1 MRRLAQLLFL
11 SVLSSG
17 CFDGA
22 GLEAPIDEIYFPTG
36 LALDKSGEHL
46 IVVSSDFDLQYD
58 GGSIQS
64 YRLDDLFEQ
73 LPKRCADDDDC
84 DDPERPLCASGL
96 CAPSLSES
104 PCEQGDRAPEDQL
117 LYPGR
122 CNFIDNKPLIAS
134 AVKIG
139 AFATDAVIRSDPN
152 AENRERLFVPVRGD
166 TTLTWVDVEDGGF
179 ECGQGANSN
188 ACDGAHRAG
197 QHPARE
203 NTRDLSLGPEPFG
216 IDANEDGSTLVV
228 TNQTTGT
235 ASLFV
240 NDWDVPT
247 QGPYL
252 KFALASNTIP
262 SRPMGVAALPRR
274 PGDTAESTTSDSFLM
289 TFRNS
294 AQVRLLRYAPDAA
307 SSPERQYLVDGGG
320 VGIDTNAVGVD
331 SRGIAVDPAA
341 RRAATARCNGD
352 AACEQQA
359 SLTPLDV
366 YVANRSPASILIGR
380 TQPPL
385 EYPAFFSTV
394 PLTFGPARVAVSP
407 VETPN
412 GELETRVFVACFD
425 SRRVFVFDPL
435 RRRIEVEILTGRGPQ
450 ALVVDTPRKLLYVGH
465 FTDSYVGVYSLD
477 LASPATYG
485 TLLGSLGYP
494 KAPRSSK

>member
-1 MRRLAQLLFL
+1 MRRLVQLLL
-11 SVLSSG
+11 PCVLSSG
-17 CFDGA
+17 CFSGE

-36 LALDKSGEHL
+36 LVMDESGEHL
-46 IVVSSDFDLQYD
+46 LVVSSDFDLQYD
-58 GGSIQS
+58 GGAIQS
-64 YRLDDLFEQ
+64 YRLGDLFEE
-73 LPKRCADDDDC
+73 LPKRCSDDADC
-84 DDPERPLCASGL
+84 VDPDQPVCASGL
-96 CAPSLSES
+96 CASSLTAS
-104 PCEQGDRAPEDQL
+104 PCKQGDRAPEDQL

-122 CNFIDNKPLIAS
+122 CNFIDNKPFIKS

-139 AFATDAVIRSDPN
+139 AFAADAVIRSDP
-152 AENRERLFVPVRGD
+152 ESGRQRLFVPVRGD
-166 TTLTWVDVEDGGF
+166 TTLHWLDVDAGRL
-179 ECGQGANSN
+179 ECGQANN
-188 ACDGAHRAG
+188 NGACDGNHRAG
-197 QHPARE
+197 QRPARE

-240 NDWDVPT
+240 NDWALPS
-247 QGPYL
+247 QGPQL
-252 KFALASNTIP
+252 KFALASSSIP
-262 SRPMGVAALPRR
+262 SRPMGVASLPRR
-274 PGDTAESTTSDSFLM
+274 PGDTGESTTSDAFLM

-294 AQVRLLRYAPDAA
+294 PQVRLLRYAPDAQ
-307 SSPERQYLVDGGG
+307 SEPEREYLVDGGG
-320 VGIDTNAVGVD
+320 VGIDTNAVGAD
-331 SRGIAVDPAA
+331 SRGIVVDPSA
-341 RRAATARCNGD
+341 RRAATASCGDD
-352 AACEQQA
+352 AACVEQA
-359 SLTPLDV
+359 ALTPLDV

-394 PLTFGPARVAVSP
+394 PLTFGPARLAVSQVLMP
-407 VETPN
+407 S

-450 ALVVDTPRKLLYVGH
+450 ALVVDTQRKLLYVGH

-494 KAPRSSK
+494 KTPRSSK